1 MRIIC
6 LARHGS
12 TGPNSSV
19 QEDRYQFKASLDNTE
34 TPTVFCFLTKER
46 VSTCVC
52 LSLSVISEPSS
63 QLSSKPL
70 TCGGGS
76 GIVQNTKALILKS
89 EHVRMENE
97 ISKLKQQNE
106 QLIKQ
111 KSQLL
116 R

>member
-1 MRIIC
+1 MAAQGLIPAFRRI
-6 LARHGS
+6 G
-12 TGPNSSV
+12 TSSRPAWAT
-19 QEDRYQFKASLDNTE
+19 QKHLLFF
-34 TPTVFCFLTKER
+34 VFLQKKENQP
-46 VSTCVC
+46 VC

-89 EHVRMENE
+89 EYVRMENE

-111 KSQLL
+111 KNQLS

>member
-1 MRIIC
+1 M
-6 LARHGS
+6 
-12 TGPNSSV
+12 
-19 QEDRYQFKASLDNTE
+19 
-34 TPTVFCFLTKER
+34 
-46 VSTCVC
+46 C
-52 LSLSVISEPSS
+52 LSLSVISEPNS
-63 QLSSKPL
+63 QLSSTPL

-76 GIVQNTKALILKS
+76 GIVQNTKALILRS

-111 KSQLL
+111 KNQLL